1 MVSIFQA
8 LTAAPA
14 LSAVCALMLLFAFNL
29 GVTLAARGAI
39 ARSMHRPAP
48 LLVYAGL
55 AGGAVLTGVLAS
67 QWLLDAAVQSER
79 GPFIALRAGWGGILL
94 VWALGAAAL
103 SATLRLNNPWFRPLP
118 LALTAGLGVALG
130 AGNPDQDA
138 RAFAGQTLAGLS
150 LAAVL
155 AAALPFAFKG
165 SGDDPTARRPGRV
178 TVSAAIAAVAALVA
192 VMAARGARSSAVEP
206 YDLVVLLAQPSTMVE
221 TVIAAA
227 MLSLSLLNVAT
238 STLSQREVLRLNDA
252 LDRANKDLRKL
263 VYRDALT
270 RLPNRVYFEN
280 VLNTAVK
287 VHEGT
292 GQPFAVFFID
302 LDGFKPINDSLG
314 HQAGDAVL
322 RQVGRRLRHLMRTG
336 DVVARAGGDEFLML
350 SHGLQSRED
359 AMKVVERL
367 QLAISKV
374 VTYDKDE
381 VFVSCS
387 IGVVMYPE
395 CGRPGGAIIGQA
407 DAAMYVAK
415 KAGGAGVT
423 FYEPGM
429 TDEGAAAKE
438 QMTLKTE
445 LRGVL
450 ERGLLELFYQPKV
463 AVTTGRITG
472 VEALVR
478 WRHPSRGLVG
488 PNVFVPIAERFGL
501 IHMLGDWVIEQA
513 CRQIRDWLAEGLR
526 MRVAVNLSSRQLRP
540 QQLVPHVRLCL
551 QRYRIDPHLI
561 TFEITESIA
570 MEDSP
575 EIAQVLSDLVDLGV
589 TLSIDDFGTGY
600 SNLSY
605 LRRLPVSQLKID
617 KMFVRDV
624 HEDAD
629 ARVVVD
635 AVVRVGH
642 ALGLEVVAEGVET
655 EQQQQVLADLDCDQ
669 LQGFLFARPMPAEAL
684 KRWADAVKNGTLMV
698 FEPDLYGHTTLRA
711 KL

>member
-1 MVSIFQA
+1 
-8 LTAAPA
+8 
-14 LSAVCALMLLFAFNL
+14 MLLFAFNL
-29 GVTLAARGAI
+29 GVTLTARGAI

-48 LLVYAGL
+48 LLAYAGL
-55 AGGAVLTGVLAS
+55 AGGAVLTGVLTS
-67 QWLLDAAVQSER
+67 QWLLDAAIHGEH
-79 GPFIALRAGWGGILL
+79 GPSIALRAGWVGILV
-94 VWALGAAAL
+94 VWVLGAAAL
-103 SATLRLNNPWFRPLP
+103 STTLRLKNPWLRPLP

-130 AGNPDQDA
+130 AGDPGQDA
-138 RAFAGQTLAGLS
+138 RAFAEQTLAGLS

-155 AAALPFAFKG
+155 AAALPLAFMG
-165 SGDDPTARRPGRV
+165 SGGDPTARNPGLI
-178 TVSAAIAAVAALVA
+178 TLSAAMAAAAALA
-192 VMAARGARSSAVEP
+192 ALMAARTARTSAVEQ
-206 YDLVVLLAQPSTMVE
+206 YDLVVLLAQPSTIVE
-221 TVIAAA
+221 TVVAAA
-227 MLSLSLLNVAT
+227 MLLLSLLSVAT

-270 RLPNRVYFEN
+270 RLPNRVCFEN
-280 VLNTAVK
+280 VLTTAVK

-322 RQVGRRLRHLMRTG
+322 REMGRRLRHLMRAG

-350 SHGLQSRED
+350 SHGLQGRED

-367 QLAISKV
+367 QLTISKV
-374 VTYDKDE
+374 VIHDKNE

-387 IGVVMYPE
+387 IGVVMYPQ
-395 CGRPGGAIIGQA
+395 CGQAGAIISQA

-415 KAGGAGVT
+415 KAGGAGAM

-429 TDEGAAAKE
+429 THEGPAARE
-438 QMTLKTE
+438 QITLKTE

-463 AVTTGRITG
+463 AVATGRITG
-472 VEALVR
+472 VEALAR
-478 WRHPSRGLVG
+478 WRHPTRGMVG

-540 QQLVPHVRLCL
+540 QQLVSHVCLCL
-551 QRYRIDPHLI
+551 QRYRIDPYLL

-617 KMFVRDV
+617 KMFVCDV
-624 HEDAD
+624 HENAD

-642 ALGLEVVAEGVET
+642 ALGLEVVAEGVES
-655 EQQQQVLADLDCDQ
+655 EQQQRVLAELDCDQ
-669 LQGFLFARPMPAEAL
+669 LQGFLFSHPMPAGAL
-684 KRWADAVKNGTLMV
+684 KRWADAVKNGTGML